1 MAPANAPALIG
12 IGNFAMATFK
22 NVNDLIGIIHRYMR
36 RFFETQMKT
45 YDITPPQFEV
55 LMSLW
60 NQDGLVLSDLG
71 RRLSRD
77 GPTITGIIDRMEKKK
92 LVTRR
97 RSTRDRRVI
106 QVYLAPRAWEIK
118 ENLMNMQREASQDIT
133 LDFSDQEVAILQ
145 QLLQKMLTNIEE
157 KIVPKIPHLHDD
169 DTHA

>member
-1 MAPANAPALIG
+1 MVN
-12 IGNFAMATFK
+12 FK

-36 RFFETQMKT
+36 RFFESQMKM
-45 YDITPPQFEV
+45 YAITPPQFEV
-55 LMSLW
+55 LLSLW
-60 NQDGLVLSDLG
+60 YQDGLVLSDLG

-97 RSTRDRRVI
+97 RSTKDRRVI
-106 QVYLAPRAWEIK
+106 QVFLTPRAGEIK
-118 ENLMNMQREASQDIT
+118 ENLMQMQRLASQDIT
-133 LDFSDQEVAILQ
+133 LDFSDQEVAVLQ

-169 DTHA
+169 GVHHE